1 MNKIL
6 KYTLCAALVAG
17 MASCSDNY
25 LETSPESSTS
35 KTELFDSPEAAQFA
49 VNGLGRLMSK
59 QYLST
64 QGYNGEGTVYAYIAE
79 FPGDGTQKLAYSGW
93 QNIIKN
99 NYNQSNTNT
108 NVHVAWYYY
117 YRVIGN
123 ANQILANIPEEFV
136 STGIEKEWSFIKA
149 QALTIRAYAYTM
161 LSQIY
166 SRRWT
171 YRNGESRGVV
181 LRLDTSNDPKEC
193 ASLKIVLDQVYE
205 DLDEALALFEFS
217 GQDRA
222 SDIDMRWLTNP
233 DVAHAVY
240 SRAALV
246 KNDWQTA
253 VTHSQAA
260 RKGYSIMGIDE
271 YVAGFNTANKEWI
284 WEVFEDDTQPI
295 YYYSFYNYMS
305 GSCAGSA
312 SRTYPTLISKQI
324 VDPIDP
330 ADQRLAIFAIP
341 TEAEI
346 ANLVQIARDNDSEL
360 ESPKIQPGTED
371 SKVFI
376 DYYSTSVV
384 TEGDYFN
391 RVQTDFVKK
400 GRLYSTT
407 KIGLYQG
414 TKFIVKSGVG
424 DGCIPIFR
432 AAEMIYNEAEAQ
444 FRLGNENAVRE
455 LLNEATQPYNANY
468 NCTKTGD
475 ELWNELIAYRKFD
488 LWSEGHSWFDLKRW
502 GVDMVRKTWAD
513 GGSWATYFAGDGTN
527 GKTGGNWGPNDKNY
541 WTMNI
546 PTMETNY
553 NNKVVSQEDDDWKL
567 GTDY

>member
-1 MNKIL
+1 MKKIL

-17 MASCSDNY
+17 MASCSSDY
-25 LETSPESSTS
+25 LETTPEGSTA
-35 KTELFDSPEAAQFA
+35 KTDLFATPEAAQFA

-59 QYLST
+59 QYLSN
-64 QGYNGEGTVYAYIAE
+64 QGFNGEGTVYAYIAE
-79 FPGDGTQKLAYSGW
+79 FPGDGMQKLAYSGW
-93 QNIIKN
+93 QNIMKN

-108 NVHVAWYYY
+108 NIHVSWYYY
-117 YRVIGN
+117 YRLIGN
-123 ANQILANIPEEFV
+123 ANQILDNIPEEV
-136 STGIEKEWSFIKA
+136 PTAGIKKEWDYIKA
-149 QALTIRAYAYTM
+149 QALTVRAYAYTM

-171 YRNGESRGVV
+171 DRNGESRGVV
-181 LRLDTSNDPKEC
+181 LRLDVSKDPKEC
-193 ASLKIVLDQVYE
+193 ASLKIVMDQVYK
-205 DLDEALALFEFS
+205 DLDDAISMFETC
-217 GQDRA
+217 GQDRS
-222 SDIDMRWLTNP
+222 SDVDMRWLTNA

-240 SRAALV
+240 SRAALIR
-246 KNDWQTA
+246 NDWNNA
-253 VTHSQAA
+253 ITHSQAA
-260 RKGYSIMGIDE
+260 RKDYSIMGPSE
-271 YVAGFNTANKEWI
+271 YTAGFNTANKEWI
-284 WEVFEDDTQPI
+284 WEAFEDDTQPI

-330 ADQRLAIFAIP
+330 ADARLAIYGIP
-341 TEAEI
+341 TEEELAD
-346 ANLVQIARDNDSEL
+346 LVQIARDNDEKDKYPSMTDDE
-360 ESPKIQPGTED
+360 
-371 SKVFI
+371 VFI
-376 DYYSTSVV
+376 DAYSTSVV
-384 TEGDYFN
+384 TEGKYFTRIQN
-391 RVQTDFVKK
+391 DFVKK
-400 GRLYSTT
+400 NRLYKTT

-444 FRLGNENAVRE
+444 FRLGNESAVQA
-455 LLNEATQPYNANY
+455 LLNEATQPYNADY
-468 NCTKTGD
+468 NCTKTGQELWD
-475 ELWNELIAYRKFD
+475 ELVAYRKFD

-502 GVDMVRKTWAD
+502 GVDMVRKTWAQ

-527 GKTGGNWGPNDKNY
+527 GKSGGNWGPTDKNN
-541 WTMNI
+541 WTMVI

-553 NNKVVSQEDDDWKL
+553 NNKVISQEDPNWTL

>member
-6 KYTLCAALVAG
+6 KISMCIALAAG
-17 MASCSDNY
+17 ITSCSSDY
-25 LETSPESSTS
+25 LETSPQ
-35 KTELFDSPEAAQFA
+35 DSANIDQIFATPSDAQYA

-64 QGYNGEGTVYAYIAE
+64 QGYNGEGTVYAYTGE
-79 FPGDGTQKLAYSGW
+79 WPGDGMQKLAYTGW
-93 QNIIKN
+93 QNIIKS
-99 NYNQSNTNT
+99 NYNQSNNNT
-108 NVHVAWYYY
+108 NVQVGWYYY
-117 YRVIGN
+117 YRLIGG
-123 ANQILANIPEEFV
+123 ANQILANIPTEQIDAN
-136 STGIEKEWSFIKA
+136 TRQEWNFIQA

-171 YRNGESRGVV
+171 DRNGESRGVV
-181 LRLDTSNDPKEC
+181 LRIDTSTDAKEC
-193 ASLKIVLDQVYE
+193 ASLKIVLDQVYK
-205 DLDEALALFEFS
+205 DLDDAIRLFEDS
-217 GQDRA
+217 HEDRDA
-222 SDIDMRWLTNP
+222 DVNMRWVTNV

-246 KNDWQTA
+246 RNDWQTTI
-253 VTHSQAA
+253 THSQAA
-260 RKGYSIMGIDE
+260 RKNYSIMGTEE
-271 YVAGFNTANKEWI
+271 YFAGFNTANKEWI

-330 ADQRLAIFAIP
+330 ADTRLGLYAIP
-341 TEAEI
+341 TPEEIEEAGGVEKI
-346 ANLVQIARDNDSEL
+346 A
-360 ESPKIQPGTED
+360 
-371 SKVFI
+371 
-376 DYYSTSVV
+376 STSNGAGNV
-384 TEGDYFN
+384 TKGTFFN
-391 RVQTDFVKK
+391 RVKKEFVNTK
-400 GRLYSTT
+400 RLYSTT
-407 KIGLYQG
+407 KIGYYIG

-444 FRLGNENAVRE
+444 YRLGNEAAVQS
-455 LLNEATQPYNANY
+455 LLNEATQPYNPEY
-468 NCTKTGD
+468 SCTKTGE
-475 ELWNELIAYRKFD
+475 ELWNELVAYRKFD

-502 GVDMVRKTWAD
+502 GVSMERKTWD
-513 GGSWATYFAGDGTN
+513 EGGSWASYFCGDGNN
-527 GKTGGNWGPNDKNY
+527 GKNGGCYGPEAKNNW
-541 WTMNI
+541 TIVI
-546 PTMETNY
+546 PLMETNY
-553 NNKVVSQEDDDWKL
+553 NNKVISQEDPDWKL